1 MDIKERLKT
10 LKIDPLYRTSLDKD
24 LALCWQRNSNIKY
37 FLAGEIRQILKEIYE
52 PMGMWG
58 QNPNTKDKVDLGVI
72 IDGKWSELMQGD
84 THYTG
89 HIIIFNK
96 CNKSLVDYYRKTGK
110 ESIEI
115 DGTIFSYKDQIVFS
129 FDDTESETIEKIKK
143 ILKIVRYKKEK
154 IFLIG
159 CDLYNIL
166 IESYKKTM
174 DRGDEAQKFY
184 EKDIH
189 FFFPDLIEYTST
201 KGRGD
206 YNDRKEGVDV
216 WKKHVNYN
224 STDQIKSVGTI
235 IDKRDYY
242 IINAPISQ
250 KSKCDYFVF
259 VVVGKRIIIF
269 KNDNSKIKYTN
280 EGVKFPKELRHKEK
294 LY

>member
-10 LKIDPLYRTSLDKD
+10 LQIDPLYRTSLDEN
-24 LALCWQRNSNIKY
+24 LALCWQRNDNIKY
-37 FLAGEIRQILKEIYE
+37 FLAGEIRKILEELYK
-52 PMGMWG
+52 PLGMWG
-58 QNPNTKDKVDLGVI
+58 QNPKTKDKVDFGVI
-72 IDGKWSELMQGD
+72 EDGKWSPLMQAD

-89 HIIIFNK
+89 HTIIFNR

-129 FDDTESETIEKIKK
+129 HDDSESKTIEKIKK
-143 ILKIVRYKKEK
+143 ILKIVRHKKEN

-159 CDLYNIL
+159 CDLYNVL
-166 IESYKKTM
+166 IQSYKKTM

-184 EKDIH
+184 EKDIN
-189 FFFPDLIEYTST
+189 FFFPDLIEYVST
-201 KGRGD
+201 TGRGD

-242 IINAPISQ
+242 IINTSISP

-259 VVVGKRIIIF
+259 VVVGKRIIVF
-269 KNDNSKIKYTN
+269 RNDKSKIEYTN
-280 EGVKFPKELRHKEK
+280 EGVKFPKELRHEEK
-294 LY
+294 FY